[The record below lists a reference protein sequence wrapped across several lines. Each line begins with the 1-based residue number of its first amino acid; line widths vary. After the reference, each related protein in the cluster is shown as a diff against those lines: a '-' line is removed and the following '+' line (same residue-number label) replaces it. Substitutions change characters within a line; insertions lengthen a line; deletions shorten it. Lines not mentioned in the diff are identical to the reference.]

1 MMTRTQIYLPEET
14 HANLVHLA
22 KMENVS
28 LSELIRNGA
37 DLVIKTKQKGL
48 SPHRQTLKM
57 LADYPESLRVKL
69 ADSATKLIRKQ
80 RD

>member
-1 MMTRTQIYLPEET
+1 MTRTQIYLPEET
-14 HANLVHLA
+14 HAILAHLA

-69 ADSATKLIRKQ
+69 ADSATKLIRKH

>member
-1 MMTRTQIYLPEET
+1 MTRTQIYLPEET

-48 SPHRQTLKM
+48 SPHRRTLKM

>member
-1 MMTRTQIYLPEET
+1 MTRTQIYLPEET

-69 ADSATKLIRKQ
+69 ADSATKLIRKH